1 MFSTDLPVDAPDL
14 DIWNF
19 ARENGLPL
27 ILTYDEDFRNLAER
41 FGPPPKVI
49 LLRIYDQKI
58 ANVVQFILRKEQA
71 IKAFLT
77 DDEAEVLEL
86 RE

>member
-41 FGPPPKVI
+41 FGPHLKSSYSVFTI
-49 LLRIYDQKI
+49 KKLR
-58 ANVVQFILRKEQA
+58 
-71 IKAFLT
+71 T
-77 DDEAEVLEL
+77 
-86 RE
+86 

>member
-19 ARENGLPL
+19 ARDNGLPL

-58 ANVVQFILRKEQA
+58 ANVVRFILEKEQV
-71 IKAFLT
+71 IKEFL
-77 DDEAEVLEL
+77 DDEEAEVLEL